1 MVSSHEH
8 LPYQGLLINKEHY
21 RLLMLQVPHY
31 FGELLN
37 VLAEGLTLS
46 TSRIIIS
53 NAVVIFILFT
63 SHRQGKVNGQ
73 LLM

>member
-1 MVSSHEH
+1 
-8 LPYQGLLINKEHY
+8 
-21 RLLMLQVPHY
+21 MLQVPHY